1 MIVNVTEESLQNA
14 IRVYPFSPN
23 ISIHILNTL
32 PCKSLL
38 VIGRRI
44 CVTIKAS

>member
-14 IRVYPFSPN
+14 IGVYPFSLN

-32 PCKSLL
+32 PYKFLL
-38 VIGRRI
+38 ITRRI